1 MRRIFSFILF
11 ALFCSGI
18 FAGCASHSLEP
29 VSFYY
34 CRDSKAY
41 QYFQKDGVIASEE
54 RDLSGHTHDLRYLT
68 ALYLAGPLEEGL
80 ICPFPRS
87 TRLIEAKQTDD
98 TIQIELS
105 DFGNSMTDS
114 EFSLAAACLS
124 KTCMEHFSADGVTIK
139 SGARTITMH
148 EKNIILFDTAIPDT
162 TEGG

>member
-1 MRRIFSFILF
+1 MKRMLRFILF
-11 ALFCSGI
+11 VLFCSGI
-18 FAGCASHSLEP
+18 LAGCASHSLES

-34 CRDSKAY
+34 CRDPKAY
-41 QYFQKDGVIASEE
+41 QYFQKDGVIASEK
-54 RDLSGHTHDLRYLT
+54 RDLSGHTNDLRYLT

-80 ICPFPRS
+80 VCPFPKN
-87 TRLIEAKQTDD
+87 THLTEITKTNGA
-98 TIQIELS
+98 IQIELS

-124 KTCMEHFSADGVTIK
+124 KTCMENFSANSVTIK

-148 EKNIILFDTAIPDT
+148 EKNIILFDTAIPDA